1 MADRPQESEGHP
13 VIAGLLAL
21 LGVGLAVGLLVSG
34 AALAGTSVL
43 GLGESDG
50 GGQASSDQ
58 TINVPKPEPTEEQ
71 TGALITLEPKPS
83 SEGGER
89 VRGGTRA
96 RGRDLALRG
105 RHRGPARR
113 ADRPVR
119 RLPRRRGRHARR
131 PAPRGRRVGRL
142 RRRRRDRDGEQ
153 RDVLHLRDHRAH
165 RHQHLAG
172 PGHQDRRGVQRG
184 PSPDRLSAG
193 VALRQECLRA
203 LDRVRHPPGGV
214 RRDRRRRG
222 PGAARALERG
232 RVRRCGRCR
241 AVVST
246 SARPSEDGVVREVRE
261 ETGYDVEL
269 VRHPRHRHP
278 RGAGPEER
286 TAEVRPALPGHPGRV
301 RGAGRGRAAAQR
313 GRRHHRRG
321 PVVPGRRGARTCC
334 ACRWS
339 TSRSGWPAGDDVTV
353 VAARSR
359 SGGRAAAGLVRRGC
373 PRGRT
378 TARRRRPSPPTPT
391 PTRSEDSTP
400 PPSPTRAETGR

>member
-83 SEGGER
+83 SEGDEESEA
-89 VRGGTRA
+89 GTRA
-96 RGRDLALRG
+96 RGRDLAVRG

-142 RRRRRDRDGEQ
+142 RRRRRDRDGQQ

-165 RHQHLAG
+165 RAPT
-172 PGHQDRRGVQRG
+172 PGGSGTPRPTRSPTRCESRSAERQAARSGKNASVHYTEYDTRLGAYAVIVDTVDGRDRVLLSRCGTRPTPPLWTLPRRGRRARREPRG
-184 PSPDRLSAG
+184 GRGAREGAWRRGTTWSSAG
-193 VALRQECLRA
+193 SSASTRSSYLPSVARRWHGPVAEENV
-203 LDRVRHPPGGV
+203 RVVYEAPG
-214 RRDRRRRG
+214 RG
-222 PGAARALERG
+222 
-232 RVRRCGRCR
+232 
-241 AVVST
+241 
-246 SARPSEDGVVREVRE
+246 
-261 ETGYDVEL
+261 
-269 VRHPRHRHP
+269 
-278 RGAGPEER
+278 RGAGP
-286 TAEVRPALPGHPGRV
+286 
-301 RGAGRGRAAAQR
+301 R
-313 GRRHHRRG
+313 GRRHHR
-321 PVVPGRRGARTCC
+321 
-334 ACRWS
+334 
-339 TSRSGWPAGDDVTV
+339 
-353 VAARSR
+353 
-359 SGGRAAAGLVRRGC
+359 
-373 PRGRT
+373 
-378 TARRRRPSPPTPT
+378 
-391 PTRSEDSTP
+391 
-400 PPSPTRAETGR
+400 